1 MRGLRSFMNIRLQ
14 RMVERIFQL
23 CFWYHSELVSS
34 SSLYSKIERYCDNHI
49 PLFCCLS
56 RRPIISPRIFFS
68 WVNPLCSMTVMTIS
82 WPLSESFVKRLP
94 SGLVIM
100 SLATSFDCYDPSS
113 EKHSFS
119 CTLYHDKRQSV
130 FSFVSHNVM
139 FWQLHPNHGGHKP
152 PLHRRTL
159 PSNGFYGKLQ
169 NDAGPFPAADIW
181 CCHSQM
187 CSVWYSDRLGQEP
200 VQCED
205 TFFLS
210 FQNGCCQA
218 VKSAITAQIK
228 SNRSLLNQVLC
239 NDIQPFLYFLT
250 LQNLCMA
257 EKGHDHVASSLSRP
271 SSYRFRAFF
280 VP

>member
-1 MRGLRSFMNIRLQ
+1 MCIGSRPFFPSSNVFYSRNLVFPQYFLTAPPVPSG
-14 RMVERIFQL
+14 L
-23 CFWYHSELVSS
+23 CFSFLHFCYIMVSH
-34 SSLYSKIERYCDNHI
+34 KQ
-49 PLFCCLS
+49 P
-56 RRPIISPRIFFS
+56 
-68 WVNPLCSMTVMTIS
+68 CSMAFMIVS
-82 WPLSESFVKRLP
+82 WPLSESFMSRLP

-100 SLATSFDCYDPSS
+100 SLATAFDCYDPSS
-113 EKHSFS
+113 EKHRFS
-119 CTLYHDKRQSV
+119 CPLYHDKRQSV

-139 FWQLHPNHGGHKP
+139 LWQLRPNHGGHKP

-159 PSNGFYGKLQ
+159 PSNGFHKKLQ
-169 NDAGPFPAADIW
+169 NDAEPFPAADIW

-200 VQCED
+200 VQCEG
-205 TFFLS
+205 TFFLNS
-210 FQNGCCQA
+210 QNGCCQA
-218 VKSAITAQIK
+218 VKRTITAQIK

-271 SSYRFRAFF
+271 RSYRFRAFF
-280 VP
+280 AL

>member
-1 MRGLRSFMNIRLQ
+1 MKNHLRVNGQLLQMNKKYSALKQKQKEQINQWLIAETEAYYLLHQ
-14 RMVERIFQL
+14 RYPV
-23 CFWYHSELVSS
+23 
-34 SSLYSKIERYCDNHI
+34 
-49 PLFCCLS
+49 
-56 RRPIISPRIFFS
+56 
-68 WVNPLCSMTVMTIS
+68 
-82 WPLSESFVKRLP
+82 
-94 SGLVIM
+94 G
-100 SLATSFDCYDPSS
+100 
-113 EKHSFS
+113 
-119 CTLYHDKRQSV
+119 RQSEDV
-130 FSFVSHNVM
+130 VDNV
-139 FWQLHPNHGGHKP
+139 
-152 PLHRRTL
+152 
-159 PSNGFYGKLQ
+159 Y
-169 NDAGPFPAADIW
+169 
-181 CCHSQM
+181 
-187 CSVWYSDRLGQEP
+187 RLGQEP